1 MLTRRP
7 RDASCTLRDA
17 AKYRSLLANLRDA
30 KNDSL
35 RHRIY
40 AGLLSPE
47 TVVRLS
53 AEELANEELSRK
65 REEERRRLLN
75 EAVVRPDDLAGIRI
89 VNTDIRVSDS
99 YRDAEPASSSQP
111 PTASQ
116 PAEPAPAPPRTDAPE
131 QRAASPPDTKPSPP
145 PVAQPPPLAARPSPP
160 PVAQPPP
167 LASEDR
173 AARTDTSGSAQSSP
187 SPSPREAH
195 RPTPERRPPSHGGR
209 TEESSSSD
217 AAAQPSDPPTAF
229 RIGSGLSPREVVWH
243 GTIVMPQVATVR
255 VTAHCMDGRP
265 PPPEDGWPGLLGG
278 GEPVLAELI
287 GPAPAAGKPGT
298 QMGLLHVQGRVDR
311 TVAEDYLSKIMQS
324 HSKEIRVLRLAPPH
338 VDDEPAFVQLTE
350 YLRSRGRYAV
360 LAGDRTARSPLH
372 AVIKDC
378 YLVPVEEHALPPY
391 VSRSRFTHLSHYLD
405 ARSANHAD
413 IPSVEGTALAMV
425 VVRSR
430 PGSGDTRARPEA
442 KRRRT
447 DAAAEDGRGAR
458 EASPYDSPME
468 DSYSAIFGQDS
479 VPLPPSS
486 AAPSAVSE
494 VEPPHVAAEPRGFSG
509 PGRYSPPPGA
519 NYPAAAPPPVPHAW
533 APPPPVPGPFRPP
546 APAGGHPSA
555 APAAAGPP
563 LLSFGS
569 GGPPPPPGPA
579 PVGAPAPAPAT
590 YGGWAAA
597 PPPPRPAFLAGPS
610 YSGPPAPMAPPPSH
624 APWQYSPPGAPAYR
638 RPPPH

>member
-1 MLTRRP
+1 VRIASVLCQCSYSWDDNPLPAMKLWMLL
-7 RDASCTLRDA
+7 DS

-111 PTASQ
+111 LVALQPT
-116 PAEPAPAPPRTDAPE
+116 EPAPVRPALPRTDEPE
-131 QRAASPPDTKPSPP
+131 RRSASPLPEAKLSSPTVAKPSPP
-145 PVAQPPPLAARPSPP
+145 
-160 PVAQPPP
+160 
-167 LASEDR
+167 ASEDS
-173 AARTDTSGSAQSSP
+173 AARTDMSATAQSSL
-187 SPSPREAH
+187 SPAPREAH
-195 RPTPERRPPSHGGR
+195 RPTPERRSPSHGR

-217 AAAQPSDPPTAF
+217 AATQPSGQHAAF
-229 RIGSGLSPREVVWH
+229 RIGSGQSPREVVWH
-243 GTIVMPQVATVR
+243 GTIVMPQVATIR

-287 GPAPAAGKPGT
+287 GQASAGKPGT
-298 QMGLLHVQGRVDR
+298 QMGLLHVHGRVDR
-311 TVAEDYLSKIMQS
+311 TVAEDYLSKIAQS

-350 YLRSRGRYAV
+350 YLRSRARYAV
-360 LAGDRTARSPLH
+360 LAGDRAARNPLN
-372 AVIKDC
+372 AVVKDC

-413 IPSVEGTALAMV
+413 VPSVEGTALAMV
-425 VVRSR
+425 IVRSR
-430 PGSGDTRARPEA
+430 PSSSDARARPEA

-447 DAAAEDGRGAR
+447 EAAAEDGHDTR
-458 EASPYDSPME
+458 EASPYDSPTE
-468 DSYSAIFGQDS
+468 DTYSAIFGQDN
-479 VPLPPSS
+479 VPLPPSA
-486 AAPSAVSE
+486 AAPSVTE
-494 VEPPHVAAEPRGFSG
+494 VEPPHIVAESHVISG
-509 PGRYSPPPGA
+509 PSRHSPSPGA
-519 NYPAAAPPPVPHAW
+519 NYPAAASPPVPHAW
-533 APPPPVPGPFRPP
+533 PPPPPVSGHFRPP
-546 APAGGHPSA
+546 APAGGHPIA
-555 APAAAGPP
+555 APLAAGPP
-563 LLSFGS
+563 LLSFGA
-569 GGPPPPPGPA
+569 GGPSPPGP
-579 PVGAPAPAPAT
+579 PPAPAPVPAT
-590 YGGWAAA
+590 YNGWAAA
-597 PPPPRPAFLAGPS
+597 PPPPRPAFLAGPL
-610 YSGPPAPMAPPPSH
+610 YGGPPLPMPPPAH
-624 APWQYSPPGAPAYR
+624 APWQYPPPGAPTYR